1 MKKEVNVI
9 VINLLCRKSRRL
21 RILKLIA
28 LLKKA
33 SEQTNFP
40 IVSVSILE
48 AVDGVNQSFRQLEK
62 RYGLKP
68 FPNWAVSDDHSCAL
82 PSSWRSN
89 QTSGGIASGLS
100 HLDVAAHAVG
110 NINKKDQLTLVMEDD
125 CVLTVPPETAYTYF
139 ASCVEDAQDWDII
152 MLGASGMRPD
162 IAPACET
169 DSSRFIE
176 KAGFSY
182 LTTMYWLSHEG
193 AVKLVKN
200 RKLCV
205 ENCLAFDELHNV
217 LAGLTERVRSDVKQ
231 IFSSKTPIRLY
242 SSKQSLV
249 RQDPYDGVHDTV
261 VIASCRENNEDDD
274 DVESPPPQLGRREN
288 FELEKLIPVPLT
300 VPGRI
305 EMEIFWLRRRF
316 GGRNLDMEKIR
327 QDLGLKNNMSSS
339 ALKRPRISSGGLLAV
354 LAKMRNEKLQSHPF
368 ERTLVY
374 EFLKSC

>member
-1 MKKEVNVI
+1 MNVI

-33 SEQTNFP
+33 SEKTNFP

-68 FPNWAVSDDHSCAL
+68 FSDWAIPDDRICAM

-100 HLDVAAHAVG
+100 HLDVAAHALG
-110 NINKKDQLTLVMEDD
+110 NINKKNQLTLVMEDD
-125 CVLTVPPETAYTYF
+125 CVLTVPPETAYSYF
-139 ASCVEDAQDWDII
+139 ASCVEDAEIFKVNWDMIL
-152 MLGASGMRPD
+152 LGASGMRPD
-162 IAPACET
+162 IAPSCEIN
-169 DSSRFIE
+169 SQLIE

-193 AVKLVKN
+193 AVKLGKN
-200 RKLCV
+200 RKLCI

-217 LAGLTERVRSDVKQ
+217 LAGLTERVRFDVKN
-231 IFSSKTPIRLY
+231 IFSSKTPIHLY

-261 VIASCRENNEDDD
+261 VIASCREQDD
-274 DVESPPPQLGRREN
+274 DVESPPPQGAN
-288 FELEKLIPVPLT
+288 FHLLERLTPIPVT

-305 EMEIFWLRRRF
+305 EMEIVWLRRRF
-316 GGRNLDMEKIR
+316 GGRNIDMERIR
-327 QDLGLKNNMSSS
+327 QDLGLKTNNNST
-339 ALKRPRISSGGLLAV
+339 LKRPRTGTGGLLAF
-354 LAKMRNEKLQSHPF
+354 LAKIRNEKLQSHPF
-368 ERTLVY
+368 ERRFVY